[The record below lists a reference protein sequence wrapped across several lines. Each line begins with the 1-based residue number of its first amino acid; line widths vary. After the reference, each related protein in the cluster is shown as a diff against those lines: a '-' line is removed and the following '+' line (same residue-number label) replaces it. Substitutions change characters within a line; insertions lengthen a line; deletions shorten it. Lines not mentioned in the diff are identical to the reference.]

1 MVAAALLEWE
11 VSIRM
16 LRNGGSGLLFSRSAE
31 LNCRLLQWINTASA
45 HSAFVKEDRYSRQK
59 LLPEIGPGGQKRMG
73 KSKTLVIGCGA
84 LGTYALSFLVRAGVG
99 QVYVVD
105 RDIIDI
111 SNLQRQSLFGEKD
124 VGRPKAK
131 VAEEALK
138 EINSEIEIHGEVADI
153 SYANV
158 QRIVKDATVVLDA
171 TDNMDTRFLVND
183 ACVKLG
189 IPLIYAGAVGVT
201 GMVMPVVSDGPCLR
215 CVFPTL
221 PQPGQLPTCDTVGI
235 VNTLPSMVASI
246 EVTEAFKIMQG
257 KEPFKELLVLD
268 IWQGELQK
276 VKVKKNPECDC
287 CGKRNFPYLQA
298 HQRKL
303 VVSLCGRN
311 AVQIIPAEPLK
322 DGLSDLKKKLSRS
335 GTASIADGVLKF
347 KTTGVDI
354 TVFRDGRTIIGGT
367 TDLSKAKTIFS
378 KYVGD

>member
-1 MVAAALLEWE
+1 M
-11 VSIRM
+11 
-16 LRNGGSGLLFSRSAE
+16 
-31 LNCRLLQWINTASA
+31 
-45 HSAFVKEDRYSRQK
+45 KENRYSRQM
-59 LLPEIGPGGQKRMG
+59 LLPEIGPGGQKKLD
-73 KSKTLVIGCGA
+73 KSKALVIGCGA

-153 SYANV
+153 SYTNV

-189 IPLIYAGAVGVT
+189 MPWIYAGAVGVT

-268 IWQGELQK
+268 TWQGELQK
-276 VKVKKNPECDC
+276 VKVRKNPECDC
-287 CGKRNFPYLQA
+287 CGKRHFPYLQA
-298 HQRKL
+298 QQRKL

-322 DGLSDLKKKLSRS
+322 DGLADLRKKLSRS
-335 GTASIADGVLKF
+335 GTASIADGVLRF
-347 KTTGVDI
+347 KTVGVDI
-354 TVFRDGRTIIGGT
+354 TVFRDGRTIVGGT